1 MRIGV
6 PNESR
11 HGEALVATTPDTAGK
26 LIKLGYDVVVESGA
40 GERAAYPDQQYVEAG
55 ASIVSRDEVWTS
67 DIVVTLDTPQ
77 DSELDLMARGATL
90 VSRLAPK
97 RNEATIQAL
106 AERGLTGLSMDMVPR
121 ISRAQSMDVLSSMAN
136 LAGYRAVIEAANAY
150 GRLFSGQVTAA
161 GKMPPANVYVIGAGV
176 AGLAAIGTAHS
187 MGAQVFAT
195 DVREE
200 TAEQV
205 ESMGGS
211 FVAIPVAGQK
221 SEDGYA
227 KEMTADQA
235 QAAAK
240 LYAQEAAKADIV
252 ITTANIPGRTSPI
265 LLDDAAVAAMKPGS
279 VIVDMAAANGGNVT
293 LTRSG
298 EAVVTDG
305 GVTIIGYSDLAG
317 RLPGQASQ
325 LYGQNLVNFF
335 KLTTPEKDGVLNLD
349 LNDEVVRQMAVTVEG
364 EVFFPPP
371 PVKVSAAPAKSQT
384 APVAEPAPEPE
395 PKSWLARYW
404 WALVAAVVLGV
415 LIFLAPPAIASHF
428 MVFALAVVVGFYVI
442 TNVTHSLHTPL
453 MSVTNAISGII
464 VVGAILQVGA
474 NNVAVQILAA
484 IAVAV
489 ASINVFGGFA
499 VTERMLKMFR
509 RS

>member
-11 HGEALVATTPDTAGK
+11 GDEALVATTPDTVEK
-26 LIKLGYDVVVESGA
+26 LIKLGYEVVVESGA
-40 GERAAYPDQQYVEAG
+40 GERASYPDQQYQDAG
-55 ASIVSRDEVWTS
+55 ATVTSRDEVWKS
-67 DIVVTLDTPQ
+67 DIVVALDTPHEE
-77 DSELDLMARGATL
+77 ELNLMVQGATL
-90 VSRLAPK
+90 ISRLAPK
-97 RNEATIQAL
+97 RNAHTIEAL
-106 AERGLTGLSMDMVPR
+106 SSRGLTGLSMDMVPR

-136 LAGYRAVIEAANAY
+136 LAGYRAVIEAAHAY
-150 GRLFSGQVTAA
+150 GRLFAGQVTAA

-195 DVREE
+195 DVRDE

-205 ESMGGS
+205 ESMGGT
-211 FVAIPVAGQK
+211 FVPIPVAGQK
-221 SEDGYA
+221 SDDGYA
-227 KEMTADQA
+227 KEMTQDQA
-235 QAAAK
+235 RAANE
-240 LYAQEAAKADIV
+240 LYAQQAATADIV

-265 LLDDAAVAAMKPGS
+265 LLDDVAVAAMKPGS

-293 LTRSG
+293 LTQSG
-298 EAVVTDG
+298 ESIVTPN

-317 RLPGQASQ
+317 RLPAQASQ
-325 LYGQNLVNFF
+325 LYGQNIVNFF
-335 KLTTPEKDGVLNLD
+335 TLTTPQKDGVLNLD
-349 LNDEVVRQMAVTVEG
+349 LNDDIVRQMAVTVEG
-364 EVFFPPP
+364 NVYFPPP
-371 PVKVSAAPAKSQT
+371 PVKVSAAPVVKPAPPS
-384 APVAEPAPEPE
+384 APVVEPE
-395 PKSWLARYW
+395 PQSWMKRYW
-404 WALVAAVVLGV
+404 WTAIPALILAGIIYAAP
-415 LIFLAPPAIASHF
+415 AAIASHF

-464 VVGAILQVGA
+464 VVGAIVQIGSD
-474 NNVAVQILAA
+474 NFAVQILAA
-484 IAVAV
+484 IAVAL